1 MMHEN
6 VVASIKSD
14 AMAPVQIIAV
24 AMCVVINMVDGF
36 DVLVMAFTAPEISRE
51 WQLEP
56 QSLGILFSSGLLG
69 MALGSLFIAPLADR
83 AGRRRI
89 ILHCLVTISLGMLAS
104 AFMNSVAGL
113 VSTRI
118 VTGLGI
124 GGMLA
129 SITTITAE
137 YSSDARRGFSI
148 SLVQSGYPI
157 GATVGGSIAAV
168 LIVQYG
174 WREVFMFGALCSALM
189 IPLVCLLLPESL
201 DYLITRQPKSAL
213 VRIND
218 LLGKLGK
225 DPLTSLPDRGEQRS
239 LAGVPVLSLFAAN
252 LTRATVLLWLA
263 FFMVM
268 MSFYFV
274 LSWTPTLLTE
284 AGLNVEQGI
293 SGGVLVNIGGVIGG
307 VFLGYFTTRF
317 AVTKLVALYMVMCAI
332 AMIAFGLL
340 HSGLTLMLIFGF
352 VIGFFIFGSMI
363 GLYAITP
370 NIYATEIRNTGMG
383 DWYRPNWR
391 SSRPSYRRF
400 FIGPWLEW
408 SRLFYGVCDTLDT
421 RYVRGPVHEAVRLIA
436 QQSNGPAN

>member
-1 MMHEN
+1 MMHED

-14 AMAPVQIIAV
+14 AMRPVQIIAV
-24 AMCVVINMVDGF
+24 AMCVVINMLDGF
-36 DVLVMAFTAPEISRE
+36 DVLVMAFTAPEIARE

-83 AGRRRI
+83 VGRRRI
-89 ILHCLVTISLGMLAS
+89 ILLCLLIISLGMMAS
-104 AFMNSVAGL
+104 AFMNSVTSL

-137 YSSDARRGFSI
+137 YSSDVRRGFSI

-157 GATVGGSIAAV
+157 GATIGGSIAAV

-189 IPLVCLLLPESL
+189 IPLVYLLLPESL
-201 DYLITRQPKSAL
+201 DYLTTRQPKSAL
-213 VRIND
+213 VSIND
-218 LLGKLGK
+218 LLRKLGK
-225 DPLTSLPDRGEQRS
+225 DPLTSLPDRGEHLS
-239 LAGVPVLSLFAAN
+239 VAPVPVLSLLAPKLA
-252 LTRATVLLWLA
+252 RATVLLWLA

-268 MSFYFV
+268 LSFYFV

-307 VFLGYFTTRF
+307 VFLGYFTARF
-317 AVTKLVALYMVMCAI
+317 AVTKLVALFMVMCAI

-340 HSGLTLMLIFGF
+340 QSGLSLMLIFGF

-383 DWYRPNWR
+383 WA
-391 SSRPSYRRF
+391 
-400 FIGPWLEW
+400 IGIG
-408 SRLFYGVCDTLDT
+408 RIGAV
-421 RYVRGPVHEAVRLIA
+421 VGPLIA
-436 QQSNGPAN
+436 GFLLDRGWSGADCFVVFAVPLIIAMFAVLSMKQSE